1 MIFLFFLSFLKS
13 HLANLMHKRSLALPQ
28 LILGVLATVH
38 GRLLQDALLYAQ
50 HLEGVA
56 DGVRAAGGRG
66 AQWLRPL
73 LLLIPA
79 HEGVGLRIVGEAEA
93 ILQTPDV
100 RQNFI

>member
-1 MIFLFFLSFLKS
+1 MDE
-13 HLANLMHKRSLALPQ
+13 RSLALPQ
-28 LILGVLATVH
+28 LVLRVLATVH
-38 GRLLQDALLYAQ
+38 GGLLKDALLDAQ

-66 AQWLRPL
+66 AQRLRPL
-73 LLLIPA
+73 LLILPA